1 MSDTIFKTQ
10 NLKKQFKKF
19 KVSTFNTVTYTPL
32 NGLNME
38 IHQGSI
44 YGFVGKNGA
53 GKTTLMRV
61 MAGLVI
67 PDSGTVE
74 LLGKTTSYEL
84 CRQRAFINGIIDS
97 PALYPHLTA
106 REHLT
111 ICCIQK
117 GIADRSCIDLALKI
131 VNLEGKDTEAK
142 KVRDF
147 SLGMKQRLAIAMALL
162 GRPKLL
168 FFDEPLN
175 GIDPEGIADFRKLI
189 KRLNQKFGIT
199 ILISSHILKELDQ
212 LASCYG
218 FISNG
223 KMLEQISSED
233 LKEKFNRF
241 LEIKTDDAEKTEK
254 ILRTEFKI
262 DKLEVLEENT
272 IKIYEKINKSKN
284 IMRTLINHDIG
295 IEEMK
300 EEGED
305 LENYYISLIN
315 KTS

>member
-1 MSDTIFKTQ
+1 
-10 NLKKQFKKF
+10 
-19 KVSTFNTVTYTPL
+19 
-32 NGLNME
+32 
-38 IHQGSI
+38 
-44 YGFVGKNGA
+44 
-53 GKTTLMRV
+53 
-61 MAGLVI
+61 
-67 PDSGTVE
+67 
-74 LLGKTTSYEL
+74 
-84 CRQRAFINGIIDS
+84 
-97 PALYPHLTA
+97 
-106 REHLT
+106 
-111 ICCIQK
+111 
-117 GIADRSCIDLALKI
+117 
-131 VNLEGKDTEAK
+131 
-142 KVRDF
+142 
-147 SLGMKQRLAIAMALL
+147 MKQRLAIAMALL